1 MMKVAA
7 KENRKVA
14 MRVAKTECYLAATM
28 ELAKGS
34 SLVATMGPMTMTAKK
49 LTYGQR

>member
-1 MMKVAA
+1 MKVAA

-14 MRVAKTECYLAATM
+14 MRVAKTDCYLAATM

-34 SLVATMGPMTMTAKK
+34 SLVATTDSERDPMKVVM
-49 LTYGQR
+49 RDHC